1 MSRTASRTDLTAA
14 MQAAAVY
21 LRSAADRAERGVPV
35 DPVTA
40 RRSAAALDEL
50 AGLDAPP
57 AEGVRLLL
65 DRADLTELAAILS
78 NERYRMDRGDGHPL
92 PQPRWGANVRISQA
106 VQAALTAP
114 ACLCPA
120 LRIHQAGCPA
130 DNTEA

>member
-1 MSRTASRTDLTAA
+1 MPPTTRADLTSA
-14 MQAAAVY
+14 MQAAAAY
-21 LRSAADRAERGVPV
+21 LRSAADRAERGLPV
-35 DPVTA
+35 NPVTA
-40 RRSAAALDEL
+40 RQAAAALDEL
-50 AGLDAPP
+50 AGQDAP
-57 AEGVRLLL
+57 ESGVLLL
-65 DRADLTELAAILS
+65 IDPADLTELAAILTA
-78 NERYRMDRGDGHPL
+78 ERYRLDKGDDRAV